1 MIFQFVKTNIL
12 SKKLKNFLTIFA
24 IMISLLL
31 IICIQ
36 NISNQL
42 VNNVENQTKEYD
54 LIVGKTGSGIGL
66 ALNSIFFY
74 GVPEGNIDI
83 SYYESLQHNKY
94 VKKVVPVGM
103 GDSYRNH
110 KIIGTTSE
118 YFSGD
123 LFNLAEGRYIEDEF
137 EVVLG
142 STIAKQGGLKI
153 GDKFKSTHGFS
164 EQAELDEDEGEEH
177 HHHDSDYTVVGILE
191 PTNTPNDTVLFTTI
205 ETLWHVHGL
214 HHDEDESGEH
224 VHDEEHEHEEE
235 HEEEDH
241 DHEEEEEQEVV
252 HSHGQGGSK
261 EEEQDSTALITS
273 LLIRAKDMSS
283 QTMLYNDLSKDEKIQ
298 TIIPNQALREFLNY
312 IKIFT
317 VVITLIASVSVVIS
331 IIMLFI
337 TMLTSSIEQRKDTS
351 ILRALGA
358 SRGTIFKINIC
369 QMLILALIGVVLG
382 FILSHII
389 IGIIGGY
396 IATNYGLFMSGLV
409 FQKEEIIAILVTILL
424 SLIAGIIPALMVYKT
439 DATKYLK

>member
-1 MIFQFVKTNIL
+1 MILQFVKTNIL
-12 SKKLKNFLTIFA
+12 SKKLKNILTIFA
-24 IMISLLL
+24 IMISLTL

-83 SYYESLQHNKY
+83 SYYENLSHNKY
-94 VKKVVPVGM
+94 VKKIVPIGM

-110 KIIGTTSE
+110 KIIGTTPE

-123 LFNLAEGRYIEDEF
+123 LFKLQEGKYIEDECDA
-137 EVVLG
+137 VIG
-142 STIAKQGGLKI
+142 STIAKQGGLKV

-164 EQAELDEDEGEEH
+164 EHAETDEEGEEH
-177 HHHDSDYTVVGILE
+177 HHHDFEYTVVGILE

-205 ETLWHVHGL
+205 ETLWHAHGL

-224 VHDEEHEHEEE
+224 LHDEEHEEEEEHDEHEEEE
-235 HEEEDH
+235 HEE
-241 DHEEEEEQEVV
+241 V
-252 HSHGQGGSK
+252 HSHGQGSS
-261 EEEQDSTALITS
+261 EDNDHDSTELITA

-283 QTMLYNDLSKDEKIQ
+283 QTMLYNDLSKDSNIQ
-298 TIIPNQALREFLNY
+298 VIIPNQALREFLNY
-312 IKIFT
+312 IRIFT

-358 SRGTIFKINIC
+358 SRGTIFLINIC
-369 QMLILALIGVVLG
+369 QMLVLAIIGVVLG
-382 FILSHII
+382 CILSHVL
-389 IGIIGGY
+389 IGLIGSY
-396 IATNYGLFMSGLV
+396 IVTNYGIYMSGLV
-409 FQKEEIIAILVTILL
+409 FQKEEILAMLITILL
-424 SLIAGIIPALMVYKT
+424 ALLAGVIPALMVYKT

>member
-42 VNNVENQTKEYD
+42 VSNVENQTKEYD

-94 VKKVVPVGM
+94 VKKVVPIGM

-110 KIIGTTSE
+110 KIIGTTQG

-123 LFNLAEGRYIEDEF
+123 LFEFKEGNCFEDEF
-137 EVVLG
+137 EIVLG

-164 EQAELDEDEGEEH
+164 ESVDIEEEGEEH
-177 HHHDSDYTVVGILE
+177 HHHDADYTVVGILE
-191 PTNTPNDTVLFTTI
+191 PTNTPNDTVLFTSI

-224 VHDEEHEHEEE
+224 VHEEEEEHEHEEE
-235 HEEEDH
+235 HEEEE
-241 DHEEEEEQEVV
+241 HEEV
-252 HSHGQGGSK
+252 HSHGQGGNSS
-261 EEEQDSTALITS
+261 EDHDSTELITA
-273 LLIRAKDMSS
+273 LLIRANDMSS

-317 VVITLIASVSVVIS
+317 IVITLIASVSVIIS

-358 SRGTIFKINIC
+358 SRGVVFKINIV
-369 QMLILALIGVVLG
+369 QMLILAIIGVVLG
-382 FILSHII
+382 CALAHIVI
-389 IGIIGGY
+389 ACIGNY
-396 IATNYGLFMSGLV
+396 IVTEYGIFMSGLV
-409 FQKEEIIAILVTILL
+409 FQKEELIAMGITILL
-424 SLIAGIIPALMVYKT
+424 ALLAGIIPAMMVYKT

>member
-31 IICIQ
+31 IICIL

-54 LIVGKTGSGIGL
+54 LIVGKTGSSIGL
-66 ALNSIFFY
+66 ALNTIFYY

-83 SYYESLQHNKY
+83 SYYEDLQNNKY
-94 VKKVVPVGM
+94 VKKIVPIGM
-103 GDSYRNH
+103 GDNYRGC
-110 KIIGTTSE
+110 KIIGTTPN

-123 LFNLAEGRYIEDEF
+123 LYELAEGRYIQDEC

-142 STIAKQGGLKI
+142 STVAKKGNMKI
-153 GDKFKSTHGFS
+153 GDKFKSVHGLGGAT
-164 EQAELDEDEGEEH
+164 EEIDEDGDEH
-177 HHHDSDYTVVGILE
+177 HHHDFEYTVVGILK

-205 ETLWHVHGL
+205 ETLWHAHGL
-214 HHDEDESGEH
+214 HEDESGEH
-224 VHDEEHEHEEE
+224 HHDEDEEHEHEEE
-235 HEEEDH
+235 EHEEE
-241 DHEEEEEQEVV
+241 HEEEEV
-252 HSHGQGGSK
+252 HSHAISNVPGS
-261 EEEQDSTALITS
+261 EEEVTSLITG
-273 LLIRAKDMSS
+273 LLIRANDMSA
-283 QTMLYNDLSKDEKIQ
+283 QTMLYNDLSKDSNIQ
-298 TIIPNQALREFLNY
+298 VIIPNQALREFLNY

-317 VVITLIASVSVVIS
+317 VVIALIASVSVIIS

-358 SRGTIFKINIC
+358 SRKVIFLINIC
-369 QMLILALIGVVLG
+369 QMLILALIGVILG
-382 FILSHII
+382 CIVSHIVI
-389 IGIIGGY
+389 ALIGNY
-396 IATNYGLFMSGLV
+396 IVTNYGIYMSGWV
-409 FQKEEIIAILVTILL
+409 FLKEELFAMLITIALALL
-424 SLIAGIIPALMVYKT
+424 AGIIPAMMVYKT

>member
-83 SYYESLQHNKY
+83 SYYDNLQHNKY
-94 VKKVVPVGM
+94 VKKVVPIGM
-103 GDSYRNH
+103 GDSFRNR
-110 KIIGTTSE
+110 KIIGTTPK

-123 LFNLAEGRYIEDEF
+123 LFKLAEGRYIEDEF

-142 STIAKQGGLKI
+142 SSIAKQGGLKI
-153 GDKFKSTHGFS
+153 GDKFKGTHGFS

-177 HHHDSDYTVVGILE
+177 HHHDADYTVVGILE

-224 VHDEEHEHEEE
+224 IHDEDEEHDHEEEE
-235 HEEEDH
+235 HEEEE
-241 DHEEEEEQEVV
+241 HEEI
-252 HSHGQGGSK
+252 HSHGQGGNS
-261 EEEQDSTALITS
+261 EEDHDSTELVTA

-283 QTMLYNDLSKDEKIQ
+283 QTMLYNDLSKDNNIQ

-317 VVITLIASVSVVIS
+317 VVITLIASVSVIIS

-358 SRGTIFKINIC
+358 SRGVVFKINIV
-369 QMLILALIGVVLG
+369 QMLILAVIGVVLG
-382 FILSHII
+382 CILAHIL
-389 IGIIGGY
+389 IGAIGSY
-396 IATNYGLFMSGLV
+396 IVTEYGLYMSGLV
-409 FQKEEIIAILVTILL
+409 FQKEEFIAMGVTILL
-424 SLIAGIIPALMVYKT
+424 ALLAGIIPAIMVYKT

>member
-42 VNNVENQTKEYD
+42 VSNVENQTKEYD

-94 VKKVVPVGM
+94 VKKVVPIGM
-103 GDSYRNH
+103 GDSFRNH
-110 KIIGTTSE
+110 KIIGTTPE

-123 LFNLAEGRYIEDEF
+123 LFKLQEGRFIEEECDA
-137 EVVLG
+137 VIG
-142 STIAKQGGLKI
+142 STIAKQGNLKI

-164 EQAELDEDEGEEH
+164 EQAETGEEGEH
-177 HHHDSDYTVVGILE
+177 HHHDFEYTVVGILE

-205 ETLWHVHGL
+205 ETLWHAHGL

-224 VHDEEHEHEEE
+224 IHD
-235 HEEEDH
+235 EDH
-241 DHEEEEEQEVV
+241 DHEEEHDDDHEKEEHEEV
-252 HSHGQGGSK
+252 HSHGQGGSVS
-261 EEEQDSTALITS
+261 EEEESTALITA
-273 LLIRAKDMSS
+273 LLIRANDMSS

-317 VVITLIASVSVVIS
+317 VVITLIASVSVIIS

-358 SRGTIFKINIC
+358 SRGVVFKINIV
-369 QMLILALIGVVLG
+369 QMLILAIIGVILG
-382 FILSHII
+382 CILAHIVI
-389 IGIIGGY
+389 ACIGNY
-396 IATNYGLFMSGLV
+396 IVTEYGIYMSGLV
-409 FQKEEIIAILVTILL
+409 FQKEELIAMGITILL
-424 SLIAGIIPALMVYKT
+424 ALLAGVIPAMMVYKT

>member
-31 IICIQ
+31 IICIL

-54 LIVGKTGSGIGL
+54 LIVGKTGSSIGL
-66 ALNSIFFY
+66 ALNTIFYY

-83 SYYESLQHNKY
+83 SYYENLQNNKY
-94 VKKVVPVGM
+94 VKKIVPIGM
-103 GDSYRNH
+103 GDSFRGC
-110 KIIGTTSE
+110 KIIGTTPN

-123 LFNLAEGRYIEDEF
+123 LYKLAEGRYIEDEA

-142 STIAKQGGLKI
+142 SSVAKKGNMKI
-153 GDKFKSTHGFS
+153 GDTFKSVHGLGGA
-164 EQAELDEDEGEEH
+164 AEIDEDGDEH
-177 HHHDSDYTVVGILE
+177 HHDLEYKVVGILE
-191 PTNTPNDTVLFTTI
+191 PTNTPNDTVVFTTI

-214 HHDEDESGEH
+214 HEDESGEH
-224 VHDEEHEHEEE
+224 HHDEDEEEHEEE
-235 HEEEDH
+235 HEEEEEQHVSHSINKGSDS
-241 DHEEEEEQEVV
+241 EEE
-252 HSHGQGGSK
+252 
-261 EEEQDSTALITS
+261 STALITG
-273 LLIRAKDMSS
+273 LLIRANDMSA
-283 QTMLYNDLSKDEKIQ
+283 QTMLYNDLSKDSNIQ
-298 TIIPNQALREFLNY
+298 AIIPNQALREFLNY

-317 VVITLIASVSVVIS
+317 VVIALIASVSVIIS

-358 SRGTIFKINIC
+358 SRKVIFLINIC
-369 QMLILALIGVVLG
+369 QMLILALIGVILG
-382 FILSHII
+382 CIVSHIVI
-389 IGIIGGY
+389 ALIGNY
-396 IATNYGLFMSGLV
+396 IVTNYGLYMSGWV
-409 FQKEEIIAILVTILL
+409 FLKEELFAMLITIGLALL
-424 SLIAGIIPALMVYKT
+424 AGIIPAMMVYKT

>member
-1 MIFQFVKTNIL
+1 MILQFVKTNIL

-24 IMISLLL
+24 IMISLML

-42 VNNVENQTKEYD
+42 VTNVENQTKEYD

-83 SYYESLQHNKY
+83 SYYETLQHNKY
-94 VKKVVPVGM
+94 VKKIVPIGM

-123 LFNLAEGRYIEDEF
+123 LFTLKEGRYIEEECD
-137 EVVLG
+137 VVLG
-142 STIAKQGGLKI
+142 STIAKQGNLKI

-164 EQAELDEDEGEEH
+164 EQAELEEEGEEH
-177 HHHDSDYTVVGILE
+177 HHHDFEYTVVGILE

-205 ETLWHVHGL
+205 ETLWHAHGL

-224 VHDEEHEHEEE
+224 MHDEDYEEEHDHDDEEE
-235 HEEEDH
+235 HEE
-241 DHEEEEEQEVV
+241 V
-252 HSHGQGGSK
+252 HSHAQGGSS
-261 EEEQDSTALITS
+261 EEEHNSTELITA

-283 QTMLYNDLSKDEKIQ
+283 QTMLYNDLSRDNNIQ
-298 TIIPNQALREFLNY
+298 TIIPTQALREFLNY

-358 SRGTIFKINIC
+358 SRKIIFLINIC
-369 QMLILALIGVVLG
+369 QMLVLAIIGVILG
-382 FILSHII
+382 CILSHILIAI
-389 IGIIGGY
+389 IGDY
-396 IATNYGLFMSGLV
+396 IVTNYGLYMSGLV
-409 FQKEEIIAILVTILL
+409 FQGEELIAMLITIGL
-424 SLIAGIIPALMVYKT
+424 SLLAGIIPALMVYKT

>member
-83 SYYESLQHNKY
+83 SYYEDLQHNKY
-94 VKKVVPVGM
+94 IKKIVPIGM

-110 KIIGTTSE
+110 KIIGTTSD

-123 LFNLAEGRYIEDEF
+123 LFNLAEGKIFGDEF

-164 EQAELDEDEGEEH
+164 EQVDLDEDGEEEH
-177 HHHDSDYTVVGILE
+177 HHHDIDYTVVGILE
-191 PTNTPNDTVLFTTI
+191 PTNTPNDTVLFTSI

-224 VHDEEHEHEEE
+224 IHDEDEEHEHEEE
-235 HEEEDH
+235 P
-241 DHEEEEEQEVV
+241 EEEQKEEV
-252 HSHGQGGSK
+252 HSHGQGSSSSS
-261 EEEQDSTALITS
+261 EEMNSTGLITA
-273 LLIRAKDMSS
+273 LLIRAQDMSS
-283 QTMLYNDLSKDEKIQ
+283 QTMLYNNLSKDEHIQ

-317 VVITLIASVSVVIS
+317 VVITLIASVSVIIS

-337 TMLTSSIEQRKDTS
+337 TMLTSSIEQGKDTS

-358 SRGTIFKINIC
+358 SRGVVFKINIV
-369 QMLILALIGVVLG
+369 QMLILAVIGVILG
-382 FILSHII
+382 CILAHIV
-389 IGIIGGY
+389 IGAIGSY
-396 IATNYGLFMSGLV
+396 IVTEYGLYMSGLV
-409 FQKEEIIAILVTILL
+409 FQKEELIAMGITILL
-424 SLIAGIIPALMVYKT
+424 ALIAGIIPAMMVYKT

>member
-36 NISNQL
+36 NISSQL

-54 LIVGKTGSGIGL
+54 LIVGKTGSSIGL
-66 ALNSIFFY
+66 ALNSIFYY

-83 SYYESLQHNKY
+83 AYLEKLSSSKY
-94 VKKVVPVGM
+94 VKKIVPIGM
-103 GDSYRNH
+103 GDNYRGY
-110 KIIGTTSE
+110 KIIGTTSA

-123 LFNLAEGRYIEDEF
+123 QFKLKEGKYIEDEF

-142 STIAKQGGLKI
+142 STIAKKGNMKI
-153 GDKFKSTHGFS
+153 GDKFKGNHGLS
-164 EQAELDEDEGEEH
+164 EESEEDEEEEH
-177 HHHDSDYTVVGILE
+177 HHHHDLEYTVVGILE

-205 ETLWHVHGL
+205 ESLWEVHGL
-214 HHDEDESGEH
+214 HHDESGDH
-224 VHDEEHEHEEE
+224 
-235 HEEEDH
+235 DH
-241 DHEEEEEQEVV
+241 DHEEEHDED
-252 HSHGQGGSK
+252 H
-261 EEEQDSTALITS
+261 EEEEHEEHSSHAIGGKDEEEEDSTELITA

-283 QTMLYNDLSKDEKIQ
+283 QTMLYNELSKDSNIQ
-298 TIIPNQALREFLNY
+298 VIIPNQALREFLNY
-312 IKIFT
+312 IKVFT
-317 VVITLIASVSVVIS
+317 VIITLIASVSVVIS

-358 SRGTIFKINIC
+358 SRGTIFVINIC
-369 QMLILALIGVVLG
+369 QMLILALIGVILG
-382 FILSHII
+382 CILSHIV
-389 IGIIGGY
+389 IGIIGN
-396 IATNYGLFMSGLV
+396 IIVTKYGLYMSGLV
-409 FQKEEIIAILVTILL
+409 FQKEEFFAMLITILL
-424 SLIAGIIPALMVYKT
+424 ALIAGIIPALMVYKT